1 MASSGSCAWRTRGS
15 SPRSTRTSERLHAI
29 TSLAAEHETRVT
41 VRTDNPR
48 ALIRYALVG
57 AALTTGTVWALYLIR
72 DTLLLVYVSILIAI
86 GLSPL
91 VETIEHHR
99 LATRMRLPRWGAIL
113 IIYLLFLAALVSI
126 GALILPPLVEQ
137 ARDLWATAPD
147 LLHKAQLWLIQ
158 RGLLS
163 REITVIEAVRQAPV
177 GGSDAVETLLGALWG
192 IVGGVFGVVTILIVA
207 FYMLVDSSNI
217 VDTFVRAFPR
227 AERARV
233 AAACTDVSAK
243 VSAWLAGQLF
253 LGLIIGSTAAIGLG
267 LMGVPYF
274 YVLALIAGIGELIPI
289 VGPVLSAI
297 PAVAVAFSVSP
308 ARALAVLV
316 FFIAQQQ
323 FENHVLVPRV
333 MSRQVGVSPVIV
345 IIALLIGGSILGI
358 IGAILAVP
366 TAAILHVVYQ
376 KVTDAMAD

>member
-1 MASSGSCAWRTRGS
+1 MTA
-15 SPRSTRTSERLHAI
+15 
-29 TSLAAEHETRVT
+29 
-41 VRTDNPR
+41 RTDNPR
-48 ALIRYALVG
+48 ALIRYALIG
-57 AALTTGTVWALYLIR
+57 AALTTGIVWTLYLIR
-72 DTLLLVYVSILIAI
+72 GTLLLVYVSILIAI

-91 VETIEHHR
+91 VAAIERHR
-99 LATRMRLPRWGAIL
+99 LAIRMRLPRWGAIL
-113 IIYLLFLAALVSI
+113 TIYLLFVAAVIAI
-126 GALILPPLVEQ
+126 GALIVPPLALQ
-137 ARDLWATAPD
+137 ARELWAAAPD
-147 LLHKAQLWLIQ
+147 LLHRGQLWLIQ

-163 REITVIEAVRQAPV
+163 REITVIEAVQQAPV
-177 GGSDAVETLLGALWG
+177 APTDYVETLLGALWG

-207 FYMLVDSSNI
+207 FYMMVDSANI
-217 VDTFVRAFPR
+217 VQTFVRAFPR

-233 AAACTDVSAK
+233 SDACSDVSAK

-253 LGLIIGSTAAIGLG
+253 LGLIIGSSAAIGLG

-274 YVLALIAGIGELIPI
+274 YVLALIAGVGELIPI

-308 ARALAVLV
+308 ALALFVTI

-323 FENHVLVPRV
+323 FENHLLVPRI

-345 IIALLIGGSILGI
+345 IISLLIGGSLLGI
-358 IGAILAVP
+358 VGAILAVP

-376 KVTDAMAD
+376 KVTDALGD